1 MAAAAE
7 QLAQGHAD
15 VPKEWGKNLVACI
28 HCKLVKT
35 EDQVLPLHHC
45 LLGKHLMMSSMHLKP
60 AAVHSAVCLQ
70 RLSCMQFYD
79 SGCENCVSQSMMGD
93 AERVQECTTN
103 DFQGLVTILNPGS
116 SWTARWLHIGEMYS
130 SIHR

>member
-7 QLAQGHAD
+7 QLAQGHAE
-15 VPKEWGKNLVACI
+15 VPKDWGKNLVACM

-35 EDQVLPLHHC
+35 EDQ
-45 LLGKHLMMSSMHLKP
+45 
-60 AAVHSAVCLQ
+60 
-70 RLSCMQFYD
+70 FYD
-79 SGCENCVSQSMMGD
+79 NGCENCLSQSMMGD

-116 SWTARWLHIGEMYS
+116 SWTARWLHIAKCKPGVYALAVAGEDIVSYEEPED
-130 SIHR
+130 